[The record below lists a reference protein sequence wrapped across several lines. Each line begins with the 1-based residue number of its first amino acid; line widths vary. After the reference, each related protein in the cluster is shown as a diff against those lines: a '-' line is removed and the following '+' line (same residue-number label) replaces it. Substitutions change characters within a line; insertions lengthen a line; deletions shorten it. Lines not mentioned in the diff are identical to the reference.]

1 MRNKKICVTLA
12 VITAVAAAISGAAF
26 FMKRHRCK
34 SGMIAFTL
42 VAAIAFGVLG
52 LSTTAY
58 AKDAQENGA
67 NGEEYTQEYTPDNAG
82 TGLVVGEENIIPALP
97 TDPTSDEDEE
107 TADPVPTNP
116 PQALTPPGNMNLV
129 DDFSGELAQDKQFI
143 TVVTRNGHFFYIVID
158 RAAERQNVHFL
169 TLVSEYDLFEIL
181 EDEARLRPSPIPVE
195 PMPEVVPPTE
205 TDPDTTEPIT
215 EDNGGGIGGLLV
227 MLLLVGAVGGGA
239 YYYFKVRKPGQ
250 GATGTTPAQ
259 IDEFV
264 FDEDEEDYS
273 GGGMDYSGAS
283 DRADFSGA
291 DDEDDMPDFTA
302 TESEDE

>member
-1 MRNKKICVTLA
+1 MRNKKVCITLA
-12 VITAVAAAISGAAF
+12 VVTAVAAAISGAAF
-26 FMKRHRCK
+26 FMKRHRRK

-58 AKDAQENGA
+58 AKDAE
-67 NGEEYTQEYTPDNAG
+67 NGEEYTQDYTPDNAG

-97 TDPTSDEDEE
+97 TDPAPDEDAEA
-107 TADPVPTNP
+107 TDPTPTNP

-205 TDPDTTEPIT
+205 TDPDPTEP
-215 EDNGGGIGGLLV
+215 EAEESGGGIGGLLV
-227 MLLLVGAVGGGA
+227 MLLLVGAIGGGA

-250 GATGTTPAQ
+250 GATGTAPAE

-273 GGGMDYSGAS
+273 GGGIDYSGAS
-283 DRADFSGA
+283 DSA

>member
-1 MRNKKICVTLA
+1 MRNKKVCITLA

-26 FMKRHRCK
+26 FMKRHRRK
-34 SGMIAFTL
+34 SSMIAFTL
-42 VAAIAFGVLG
+42 VAVIAFSVLG

-58 AKDAQENGA
+58 AKDTQENVA
-67 NGEEYTQEYTPDNAG
+67 NGEEYTQEYTPNNAG

-97 TDPTSDEDEE
+97 TDPAPEQEE
-107 TADPVPTNP
+107 TTDPTPANP

-195 PMPEVVPPTE
+195 PMPEVVPQPE
-205 TDPDTTEPIT
+205 TDPEPTEPEA
-215 EDNGGGIGGLLV
+215 EDNGGGIGGLLI

-250 GATGTTPAQ
+250 VATGTAPAE

-283 DRADFSGA
+283 DSADFSGTE
-291 DDEDDMPDFTA
+291 DEDDMPDFTA

>member
-1 MRNKKICVTLA
+1 MRNKKVCITLA

-26 FMKRHRCK
+26 FMKRHRRK

-42 VAAIAFGVLG
+42 VAAIAFSVLG
-52 LSTTAY
+52 LSTTVY
-58 AKDAQENGA
+58 AKDAANGA
-67 NGEEYTQEYTPDNAG
+67 NGEEYAQEYTPDNAE
-82 TGLVVGEENIIPALP
+82 TGLIVGEENIIPALP
-97 TDPTSDEDEE
+97 TDPAPEQEDAE
-107 TADPVPTNP
+107 TANP

-129 DDFSGELAQDKQFI
+129 DDFSGEQAQDKQFI

-181 EDEARLRPSPIPVE
+181 EDEARLRPSPLPVE

-205 TDPDTTEPIT
+205 ADPEPTEPQA
-215 EDNGGGIGGLLV
+215 EDSGGGIGGLLV
-227 MLLLVGAVGGGA
+227 MLLLVGAIGGGA

-250 GATGTTPAQ
+250 GVTGTAPTE

-273 GGGMDYSGAS
+273 GGSFDEL
-283 DRADFSGA
+283 DGA
-291 DDEDDMPDFTA
+291 DSSTEDEDDMPDFTA
-302 TESEDE
+302 DPDNEDKE